1 MGIDPASALGIER
14 IAVLGGGVGG
24 LSAAQELAERGFAV
38 TVYEAAP
45 CFGGK
50 ARSYR
55 VPGTGHD
62 GRADLPGEHG
72 HRVFAGFYR
81 HLDDTMRRIPFR
93 GQPLGVLGNLVD
105 ASAGLFVREGGAAF
119 TMPAHFP
126 RRRGDL
132 VPYLRRWL
140 GQFVDSGLSAAEIAT
155 FVGRSLELLACSE
168 QRLIAEYE
176 RLSWR
181 EFMAPGRE
189 PSPRFDQLFLGGWAR
204 TFAALDARQ
213 ASARTMGVTLAQMF
227 LWSQFPGGR
236 RTATRVL
243 DGPTSETFID
253 PWVDYLRSLGV
264 ELRTSAAV
272 ERFDCEAGRIA
283 AITIAHGDGTRER
296 VVADAYV
303 SAMPVEAMVRLLDDA
318 LVAAAP
324 ALAGLRE
331 LEVRFMGGVQLYF
344 DRPVPLV
351 HGHVHYGNAPWALTS
366 VSQAQFWSR
375 TDLARLGDG
384 RVRDIVS
391 VAVADWTTPGAYV
404 TDRPAM
410 ECTAEVIAEEVYAQ
424 MRSHLRGKHARQLDA
439 ARRIGFCVDPRIADP
454 EDRPRNCEP
463 LMVNTVDSWRHRPE
477 AGPHAH
483 NLFLASDYVRTAMD
497 FACMEAAN
505 EAARRAVNG
514 ILERT
519 RVSAP
524 RCGLWPLRPPRV
536 LEPLRRFDAWRW
548 QWRVGA

>member
-1 MGIDPASALGIER
+1 MAVGR

-55 VPGTGHD
+55 VPGTGRG
-62 GRADLPGEHG
+62 GRGDLPGEHG

-81 HLDDTMRRIPFR
+81 HLDHTMARIPYR
-93 GQPLGVLGNLVD
+93 GQPRGVLGNLVD
-105 ASAGLFVREGGAAF
+105 ASAGLFVHDGGDAF

-140 GQFVDSGLSAAEIAT
+140 GQFVDSGLSASEIAT
-155 FVGRSLELLACSE
+155 FVARSLELLTCSD
-168 QRLIAEYE
+168 QRLLSEYE

-181 EFMAPGRE
+181 EFMAPDRQ
-189 PSPRFDQLFLGGWAR
+189 PSSRFDQLFLGGWAR

-213 ASARTMGVTLAQMF
+213 ASARTMGLTLAQMF
-227 LWSQFPGGR
+227 LWSQFPGQR

-243 DGPTSETFID
+243 DGPTSETFIE
-253 PWVDYLRSLGV
+253 PWVDHLRSMGV
-264 ELRTSAAV
+264 ELQTSAAV
-272 ERFDCEAGRIA
+272 RRFHCDAGQIA
-283 AITIAHGDGTRER
+283 GVTIARGDGRHER
-296 VVADAYV
+296 IVADAYV
-303 SAMPVEAMVRLLDDA
+303 SAIPVEGMVRLLDDE
-318 LVAAAP
+318 LTGAAP

-344 DRPVPLV
+344 DRPVSLV

-366 VSQAQFWSR
+366 VSQGQFWPH
-375 TDLARLGDG
+375 TDLSRLGDG
-384 RVRDIVS
+384 RARDIIS
-391 VAVADWTTPGAYV
+391 VAVADWMTPGVCV

-410 ECTAEVIAEEVYAQ
+410 ECTAEVIADEVYAQ
-424 MRSHLRGKHARQLDA
+424 MRSQLRGSLARELDA
-439 ARRIGFCVDPRIADP
+439 AQRVGFCVDPRIADP
-454 EDRPRNCEP
+454 RDRPQHCEP

-477 AGPHAH
+477 AGPHAG
-483 NLFLASDYVRTAMD
+483 NLFLAADYVRTAMD

-505 EAARRAVNG
+505 EAARRAVNA
-514 ILERT
+514 ILERA
-519 RVSAP
+519 SSAAP

-536 LEPLRRFDAWRW
+536 LEPLRKLDAWRW
-548 QWRVGA
+548 QWRAGA